1 LAVLAVGLVVYFAVI
16 PRNNAPPGLPSALLA
31 PDFKLMAASGKQ
43 ASLSDFRG
51 KVVLLDF
58 WATWCGPCVE
68 ELPVLVALQKKYE
81 SKGFTVV
88 GVNMDS
94 MGAPAVIDFVRQNAL
109 NYPILLSGGD
119 LPADYPVPGFPTAF
133 LIDRRGAIIQRY
145 LGESTYEELA
155 KDIESIL

>member
-1 LAVLAVGLVVYFAVI
+1 MAVLALGLVVYFAVI
-16 PRNNAPPGLPSALLA
+16 PKNTQESLPKSLLA
-31 PDFKLMAASGKQ
+31 PDFKLMDATGKP

-81 SKGFTVV
+81 SRGFTVV

-94 MGAPAVIDFVRQNAL
+94 LGAPAVVDFVRQNEL